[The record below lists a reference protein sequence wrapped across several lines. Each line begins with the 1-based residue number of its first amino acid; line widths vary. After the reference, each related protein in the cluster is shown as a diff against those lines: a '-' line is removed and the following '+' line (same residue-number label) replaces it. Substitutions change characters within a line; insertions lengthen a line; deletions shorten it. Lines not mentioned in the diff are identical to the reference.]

1 MIYHPNQCVLLVEIP
16 RTSSQFTFWFYED
29 DVHTKKYDIYVSQV
43 QRFNICVPC
52 GRPCI
57 NGPSMTCKG
66 TCSDARAWESASPPI
81 LSLGVEKYLRQRIV
95 KMGIISCRDANKKY
109 LIWNHHPTFPE
120 WVSITQPGETRD
132 GKTSLRTH
140 RSLLSVTLN
149 ELVNTVDEPGN
160 RIIWSWHRKMLLGQL
175 LLIAASSCH
184 MGAQARSG
192 DARWMCPHAKHPGD
206 HECKRQLFPEWKSLS
221 SRKED
226 MVQCFCSHYISFN
239 DDSRPPWFLYLAHF

>member
-1 MIYHPNQCVLLVEIP
+1 MQGNLQRRTCLRISITSHPFPLVLKNIFVNE
-16 RTSSQFTFWFYED
+16 SS
-29 DVHTKKYDIYVSQV
+29 K
-43 QRFNICVPC
+43 
-52 GRPCI
+52 
-57 NGPSMTCKG
+57 
-66 TCSDARAWESASPPI
+66 WESFPVGMQI
-81 LSLGVEKYLRQRIV
+81 KNIWF
-95 KMGIISCRDANKKY
+95 
-109 LIWNHHPTFPE
+109 WNHHPTFPE